1 VNEKAIV
8 RIKLISG
15 IPRLATHHCEIA
27 PERVNASK
35 IILVIPPPTTPA
47 NAPLYVVLSHQRP
60 RVSGKK
66 AVANMTSRKP
76 RPSGRGGGQKY
87 HFIYH
92 TLHLQRLD
100 NKRLP

>member
-8 RIKLISG
+8 RIKLING
-15 IPRLATHHCEIA
+15 APRLATHHCEIA

-35 IILVIPPPTTPA
+35 TILVIPPTTPA

-66 AVANMTSRKP
+66 AVANMTS
-76 RPSGRGGGQKY
+76 
-87 HFIYH
+87 
-92 TLHLQRLD
+92 
-100 NKRLP
+100 